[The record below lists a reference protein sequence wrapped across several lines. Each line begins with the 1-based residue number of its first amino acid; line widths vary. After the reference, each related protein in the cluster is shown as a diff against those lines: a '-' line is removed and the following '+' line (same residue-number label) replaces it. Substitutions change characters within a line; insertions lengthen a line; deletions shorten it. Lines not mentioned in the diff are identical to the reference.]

1 MEGSSMQYR
10 QMKNTDEEVSI
21 LGFGCMRFPVIN
33 KDEKKINIEK
43 SEAMLDYAI
52 DNGVNYLDTAWPYHQ
67 EASEVFVGNY
77 LEKRNLR
84 DDVHLATKLP
94 SWLIKKRED
103 MDLYLNKQ
111 LKRLKTDY
119 IDFYLIHSLNAKS
132 WKNLKDN
139 GIFEFMNDIK
149 EKGIVKH
156 IGFSFHD
163 ELPVFKEI
171 VDDYDGWEFT
181 QIQLNYLD
189 EEEQAGL
196 EGMHYAREKGLGII
210 IMEPLRG
217 GNIVGDIPEDI
228 AEIWAEAEHKKTYPE
243 WALKYLWDKPEVDL
257 VLSGMSHIDHV
268 KGNVKYAEDSCVNC
282 LDDQERALIQR
293 VKTKYLEKIEVP
305 CTNCKYCMPCPYG
318 VNIPRAFR
326 GLNEA
331 NLFEN
336 IEQSKKEYLNAVG
349 EDHLASKCTECNVC
363 IEKCPQHINIPVD
376 LKKVVNMFEV

>member
-1 MEGSSMQYR
+1 MQYR

-21 LGFGCMRFPVIN
+21 LGFGCMRFPIIN
-33 KDEKKINIEK
+33 GDEKKIDVQK
-43 SEAMLDYAI
+43 SEEMLDYAI
-52 DNGVNYLDTAWPYHQ
+52 DHGVNYLDTAWPYHQ

-77 LEKRNLR
+77 LEKRDLR

-139 GIFEFMNDIK
+139 GIFDFMKDVK

-163 ELPVFKEI
+163 QLPVFKKI
-171 VDDYDGWEFT
+171 VDDYDAWEFT

-196 EGMHYAREKGLGII
+196 EGMHYARDKGLGII
-210 IMEPLRG
+210 VMEPLRG
-217 GNIVGDIPEDI
+217 GNIVGEIPNDI
-228 AEIWAEAEHKKTYPE
+228 AEIWDEAEKKKPYPE

-268 KGNVKYAEDSCVNC
+268 KGNVKYAEDSHVNC
-282 LDDQERALIQR
+282 LDNQERGLIQR
-293 VKTKYLEKIEVP
+293 VKEKYLEKIEVP

-331 NLFEN
+331 KLFESV
-336 IEQSKKEYLNAVG
+336 EASKKEYLNAVG

-363 IEKCPQHINIPVD
+363 VEKCPQNINIPVE
-376 LKKVVNMFEV
+376 LKKIINMFEV

>member
-1 MEGSSMQYR
+1 MQYR
-10 QMKNTDEEVSI
+10 EMENTNEEVSI

-33 KDEKKINIEK
+33 GEDKNINIEK
-43 SEAMLDYAI
+43 SEEMLDYAI

-77 LEKRNLR
+77 LQKKGLR

-111 LKRLKTDY
+111 LKRLQTDY
-119 IDFYLIHSLNAKS
+119 IDFYLIHALSAKS
-132 WKNLKDN
+132 WKNLKDH
-139 GIFEFMNDIK
+139 GIFEFMKDIK
-149 EKGIVKH
+149 EKGLVKH
-156 IGFSFHD
+156 VGFSFHD

-171 VDDYDGWEFT
+171 VDDYADWEFT

-210 IMEPLRG
+210 VMEPLRG

-228 AEIWAEAEHKKTYPE
+228 ADIWAEAKEEKSYPE

-268 KGNVKYAEDSCVNC
+268 KDNVKYADDGKVNC
-282 LDDQERALIQR
+282 LTDAERGLIDR
-293 VKTKYLEKIEVP
+293 VKEQYLDKIEVP
-305 CTNCKYCMPCPYG
+305 CTNCKYCMPCPYD
-318 VNIPRAFR
+318 VNIPRAFK
-326 GLNEA
+326 GLNEVK
-331 NLFEN
+331 LFEN
-336 IEQSKKEYLNAVG
+336 YEQSKESYFNALG
-349 EDHLASKCTECNVC
+349 DKNLASKCTECNVC
-363 IEKCPQHINIPVD
+363 VEKCPQHINIPVE
-376 LKKVVNMFEV
+376 LKKVVKMFEV

>member
-1 MEGSSMQYR
+1 MEGLSMQYR

-33 KDEKKINIEK
+33 GDEKKIDIKK

-52 DNGVNYLDTAWPYHQ
+52 DHGVNYLDTAWPYHQ

-84 DDVHLATKLP
+84 DDVYLATKLP

-139 GIFEFMNDIK
+139 GIFDFMKDVK

-163 ELPVFKEI
+163 ELSVFKEI

-196 EGMHYAREKGLGII
+196 EGMHYARERGLGII

-228 AEIWAEAEHKKTYPE
+228 AAIWDEAENKKPYPE
-243 WALKYLWDKPEVDL
+243 WALKYLWNKPEVDL

-268 KGNVKYAEDSCVNC
+268 KGNVKYAEDSHVNC
-282 LDDQERALIQR
+282 LNDQERALIQR

-331 NLFEN
+331 KLFEN
-336 IEQSKKEYLNAVG
+336 VEQSKKEYLNAVG
-349 EDHLASKCTECNVC
+349 EEHLASKCTECNVC
-363 IEKCPQHINIPVD
+363 IEKCPQHINIPTD